1 MFDKFKNAIK
11 NFTTKITTKT
21 LTEEALEKQL
31 LNFQSELVGLDIA
44 IEAVEAICNYIKQE
58 FTGEQM
64 SRFSRKKTYVY
75 NILRQSIVNILNTA
89 ENKELDILKICEEK
103 KKEDSPAVF
112 LFLGING
119 QGKTT
124 TIAKIAYLLKKHNY
138 SVVLAAADTFRAGAI
153 EQLQK
158 HAEKLN
164 VRLIKHD
171 YKTDAA
177 SVAYDAIDHAEAK
190 HVNAVLIDTAGR
202 METNQNLIREL
213 EKIIRVSEPTLK
225 IFVGSLLSGNTAYQ
239 QAKIFNEKVGID
251 CSILTMAD
259 ADIKGGAAVSVV
271 YSTKRPIIYLGTG
284 QSYDDLMP
292 FNADY
297 FINLLFPKS

>member
-1 MFDKFKNAIK
+1 MFEKLKNSFKDFAN
-11 NFTTKITTKT
+11 KISTKT
-21 LTEEALEKQL
+21 ITDENLQKQL
-31 LNFQSELVGLDIA
+31 SKFQMELVGLDIA
-44 IEAVEAICNYIKQE
+44 IEAVEEICEYIKE
-58 FTGEQM
+58 NYGGEKV
-64 SRFSRKKTYVY
+64 SRFSRKKTYAQK
-75 NILRQSIVNILNTA
+75 ILRQSIINILNSA
-89 ENKELDILKICEEK
+89 ENVNIDLLKLCEEK
-103 KKEDSPAVF
+103 KREGIPAVL

-124 TIAKIAYLLKKHNY
+124 TIAKIAYYLQKNNY
-138 SVVLAAADTFRAGAI
+138 SSVFAACDTFRAGAI

-158 HAEKLN
+158 HANNLGIK
-164 VRLIKHD
+164 LIKHD

-177 SVAYDAIDHAEAK
+177 SVAFDAIDHAEAK
-190 HVNAVLIDTAGR
+190 NVNVVLIDTAGR

-259 ADIKGGAAVSVV
+259 ADIKGGASVSVI
-271 YSTKRPIIYLGTG
+271 YSTKKPIIFLGTG
-284 QSYDDLMP
+284 QSYNDLIP
-292 FNADY
+292 FNAEY
-297 FINLLFPKS
+297 FVDLLFPKH